1 MSLSARTFEPVLNNS
16 YVSLAYRKGNAKE
29 KKNISVV
36 VVLWKSVKLLSE
48 FVKELKSWDKLIST
62 I

>member
-29 KKNISVV
+29 KKNIFV
-36 VVLWKSVKLLSE
+36 VVLWKSVKLLA
-48 FVKELKSWDKLIST
+48 ELLKN
-62 I
+62 

>member
-1 MSLSARTFEPVLNNS
+1 MSLSARIFEPVLNNS

-36 VVLWKSVKLLSE
+36 VLWKSVKLLSE

>member
-36 VVLWKSVKLLSE
+36 VLWKSVKLLSE
-48 FVKELKSWDKLIST
+48 FVKELKS
-62 I
+62 